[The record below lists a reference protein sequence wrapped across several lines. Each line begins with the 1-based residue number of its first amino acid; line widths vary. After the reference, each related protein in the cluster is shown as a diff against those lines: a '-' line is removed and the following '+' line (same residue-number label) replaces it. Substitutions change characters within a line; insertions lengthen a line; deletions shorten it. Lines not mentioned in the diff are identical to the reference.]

1 MKRKLFLTLL
11 CFSCLSLF
19 AEVNFANEKILWQL
33 PEKKV
38 IPSGLKPTTT
48 VFDIKDVTIP
58 QGHQAI
64 LMFDARILTSE
75 IGGWNPYMELKVN
88 NKVLTQITSDGRYR
102 LLERTNK
109 IKTSH
114 HRTKEI
120 TLYNKFGKSFS
131 LLTFF
136 APENAKSIDNRIL
149 TNRNSNFQYCFN
161 ITDLLNAKNNQL
173 QFQYLFTN
181 DLAGNRQ
188 LNLLIKYMKL
198 VLVPEKELAKFGGQ
212 VVFKQQIP
220 LNGKIIWSAPNKVIK
235 LVTEPTPVSTTITF
249 PALKVSKDH
258 VAILVFDARILSP
271 ANGGWNPYLGIT
283 INNNIV
289 GRLTKNNQNRL
300 LCRNEVLK
308 TTYARERQ
316 LSMWNP
322 RGKTIR
328 LLNFF
333 APEKDKEFDNRI
345 ITDRSE
351 GFRYCI
357 NINDLTNII
366 KIGADDR
373 IEGNKPNKMT
383 LTFYLRTVDTDGKK
397 YTMLIKDLK
406 IVEVPQNDLRRL
418 GGIKTVTFQTKS
430 LKKKINLTNATLGVT
445 ENGSLEIHKN
455 GDTFFMESK
464 FSYPATPLMQYN
476 QWNVNNSLGEK
487 TWKVNLSTNNK
498 DSISI
503 ISQGSLYTVTRTIE
517 AKSDYFAVTDKI
529 VNTSKK
535 EIGLKIE
542 NSFSSNNGNYT
553 LNRIAG
559 ATGVPSAI
567 WHGAVNPTAFI
578 VGEKSSIGIVATD
591 TVSRSQM
598 VLNSVGNVITM
609 GTNGVGIAPGK
620 TLIRSWSIYPTK
632 DTNYFTFI
640 NNLRKQWNVNK
651 TIPGPFWNSSKI
663 PQGLDPEVVFAGTWL
678 DYTNSHLNPL
688 DPQLSLARIKK
699 DIQRLPKTNKNRKVL
714 GLLETNLIAFD
725 CSKVPWGNELIQ
737 RTGSRYA
744 KDIQYG
750 QYMSLS
756 TTAKLDAI
764 TQYKDAI
771 IRDAKGRA
779 MYDNYYPKKPFI
791 NLMVQLEENN
801 SRHKL
806 FTQQRK
812 FLLETA
818 KIHGAYIDQFQPAP
832 IGGTRDDKYDNYTVA
847 LSPSG
852 NIQSKK
858 YSYIIT
864 GAKARAAVVKDITQA
879 GGMVL
884 INGQP
889 ISMEEQN
896 DGRIAFQEMEND
908 RSDVNEFLTSKPPIS
923 VYHTICHLGTPLL
936 IGLRPARY
944 QKKDAPDQR
953 AQIVFKGIIWG
964 LRNGLLTY
972 YYNDDAG
979 NMPTSGPNAG
989 SYEIANKMYPF
1000 TPEELQEGWIKGKEK
1015 TITAISGTFKIKGKN
1030 PPKLY
1035 YFDNR
1040 GFIKTNNFKISG
1052 TSDNWNVDIKLNDW
1066 NEIAIIE
1073 VK

>member
-1 MKRKLFLTLL
+1 MKTKLILTLL
-11 CFSCLSLF
+11 YLCSLSLF
-19 AEVNFANEKILWQL
+19 AEVNFNNEKILWQL
-33 PEKKV
+33 PEKKI
-38 IPSGLKPTTT
+38 IPSSLKPSTT
-48 VFDIKDVTIP
+48 VFDIKDVVIP
-58 QGHQAI
+58 NGYQAI
-64 LMFDARILTSE
+64 LMFDARILSSA
-75 IGGWNPYMELKVN
+75 IGGWNPYMELKIN
-88 NKVLTQITSDGRYR
+88 NKILTQLTSDGRYR
-102 LLERTNK
+102 LIGRTNK

-120 TLYNKFGKSFS
+120 SIYNKFGKSFS

-136 APENAKSIDNRIL
+136 APENAKTVDNRIL
-149 TNRNSNFQYCFN
+149 TNREANFQYCFN
-161 ITDLLNAKNNQL
+161 ITDLLNAKNNKI

-181 DLAGNRQ
+181 NLAGNRQ
-188 LNLLIKYMKL
+188 HNLLIKYMKL
-198 VLVPEKELAKFGGQ
+198 SLVPENELTKFGGQ

-220 LNGKIIWSAPNKVIK
+220 LKGKTIWTAPNKVIK
-235 LVTEPTPVSTTITF
+235 LVTKETPVATTINF
-249 PALKVSKDH
+249 PALKVSNNH
-258 VAILVFDARILSP
+258 VAILVFDARILSS

-289 GRLTKNNQNRL
+289 GRLTKNHQSRL

-308 TTYARERQ
+308 TTYAREKQ

-333 APEKDKEFDNRI
+333 APEKDKEFDQRI

-351 GFRYCI
+351 GFRYCL
-357 NINDLTNII
+357 NINDLTNIV

-373 IEGNKPNKMT
+373 IENNKPNKMT
-383 LTFYLRTVDTDGKK
+383 LTFYLRTIDTDGKK
-397 YTMLIKDLK
+397 YTMVIKDLR
-406 IVEVPQNDLRRL
+406 IVEVPQSDLRRL
-418 GGIKTVTFQTKS
+418 GGIKTVTYQPGK
-430 LKKKINLTNATLGVT
+430 LKKKINLTSATLGVT
-445 ENGSLEIHKN
+445 ENGALEIHKN
-455 GDTFFMESK
+455 GDVFFIESK
-464 FSYPATPLMQYN
+464 FSYPATPVMQYN
-476 QWNVNNSLGEK
+476 HWNVNNSLGEK
-487 TWKVNLSTNNK
+487 PWKVTLKANNK
-498 DSISI
+498 NSISI
-503 ISQGSLYTVTRTIE
+503 ISSGNLYSITRTIE
-517 AKSDYFAVTDKI
+517 AKSDYFNITDKI

-542 NSFSSNNGNYT
+542 NKFSSYKGNYT

-559 ATGVPSAI
+559 ATGIPSAV

-578 VGEKSSIGIVATD
+578 AGEKSSIGLVATD
-591 TVSRSQM
+591 TVSRAQM
-598 VLNSVGNVITM
+598 VLNSLGNVISM

-620 TLIRSWSIYPTK
+620 TLIRTWAIYPTQ

-640 NNLRKQWNVNK
+640 NNLRKQWKVNK

-678 DYTNSHLNPL
+678 NYTNSHLNPL
-688 DPQLSLARIKK
+688 DPQVNLARIQK
-699 DIQRLPKTNKNRKVL
+699 DIKRLPATKKNRKVL

-725 CSKVPWGNELIQ
+725 CSKVPWGNELVQ

-756 TTAKLDAI
+756 TTAKIDAA
-764 TQYKDAI
+764 TPYKDAI

-806 FTQQRK
+806 FIQQRK

-818 KIHGAYIDQFQPAP
+818 KVQGAYIDQFQPAP
-832 IGGTRDDKYDNYTVA
+832 IGGTRDDKYDNYTVV
-847 LSPSG
+847 LSPNG
-852 NIQSKK
+852 EIQSKK

-884 INGQP
+884 INGQA

-908 RSDVNEFLTSKPPIS
+908 RSDVNEFLTSKPPMS
-923 VYHTICHLGTPLL
+923 VYHTICHLGTPILL
-936 IGLRPARY
+936 GLRAYRY
-944 QKKDAPDQR
+944 QKKNAPDQR
-953 AQIVFKGIIWG
+953 AQIIFKGIIWG

-1000 TPEELQEGWIKGKEK
+1000 TPEELQEGWIKGKER
-1015 TITAISGTFKIKGKN
+1015 TITTISGTFSVKGKN
-1030 PPKLY
+1030 KPKLY
-1035 YFDNR
+1035 LFDNK
-1040 GFIKTNNFKISG
+1040 GFIKPNKFTISG
-1052 TSDNWNVDIKLNDW
+1052 KPDNWNVDIKLNNW

-1073 VK
+1073 VQ